1 MKKWAGKYHNDTS
14 KAFGNHIDNI
24 CKSKDVIF
32 DTLDKRHENINN
44 TRELKIKEIDSGIVL
59 NEEMHDKLGQM
70 DKKVYCFECKKYF
83 ENIEKFNEE
92 HNKTFYQVMKI
103 KHDPLFEDNCLS
115 YIANILSENNQI
127 KEKLN
132 KQSQQIEQIISKLN
146 YYENAFKNDVTFECN
161 INIKYIKNKINGRCI
176 LHFLPKSIQFKIEY
190 KGNIDY
196 DNKKELEIEIIFPFK
211 LSELKLSTIEKLKGC
226 ILNHK
231 LLDIDENQINIY
243 HNYSSS
249 IIQNNNITSIKL
261 LKDFCVKGYFEQK
274 SIDIS
279 INGILTY
286 TNFEINFNSPLILF
300 NINFKKFLCFENN
313 KWIFID
319 YCFLE
324 DGNIMKSCIINLELN
339 KNSNEIIIKNKYNYI
354 ENKTGLST
362 TEKKDAIFNFS
373 FFNIF
378 YGIISIHYNLKYLS
392 CNIENDSVILSNKE
406 NYFILYNI

>member
-1 MKKWAGKYHNDTS
+1 
-14 KAFGNHIDNI
+14 
-24 CKSKDVIF
+24 
-32 DTLDKRHENINN
+32 
-44 TRELKIKEIDSGIVL
+44 
-59 NEEMHDKLGQM
+59 M